1 MTMIPGAANN
11 SDKMKKAV
19 KLLSEL
25 QELHPEKSKTEL
37 LRKIEMQL
45 DLSPLESE
53 FLHEKFK

>member
-1 MTMIPGAANN
+1 MIPGAASN

-25 QELHPEKSKTEL
+25 QELHPEKSKAEL
-37 LRKIEMQL
+37 LRKIAMQL

-53 FLHEKFK
+53 FLHAKFK

>member
-1 MTMIPGAANN
+1 MISGAPKNN
-11 SDKMKKAV
+11 DKIKKAV

-25 QELHPEKSKTEL
+25 QELHPQKSRTTL

-53 FLHEKFK
+53 FLHAKFK

>member
-1 MTMIPGAANN
+1 MIPGTVNN

-25 QELHPEKSKTEL
+25 QELQPEKSKAEL

-53 FLHEKFK
+53 FLHAKFK